1 MHFKETL
8 KMFCTNPSELLSRLG
23 KGEVS
28 NLYYIYGND
37 ISGVQKLTR
46 DMLKILTEGN
56 EDFSLTRL
64 NGRNVNTSELY
75 DTVQLM
81 PMMSEYNC
89 IFINDYN
96 CEKPLD
102 NMQGHKAEDLNKNL
116 IEVLKSVPPQT
127 VIIFNVTGFEIKM
140 KFDRKS
146 NSYII
151 ADKNKKLFDYIQKN
165 GVCCEVSVKNARELA
180 KDICSKVAGK
190 GSKISLKNAGLLA
203 EMCLSDTLAIENEID
218 KLCSYVQENEITA
231 EIIGM
236 LVHRQSDMTVYKLA
250 NAVVSMNRNLA
261 FEAIDE
267 LNVDKDNRVIVMS
280 AVTAGFLDLY
290 RAKCALQSGVT
301 ADSVVRDFSYGAR
314 SFAVRNAYRDC
325 SAMSIGRLRKCIEI
339 LCDTTAI
346 LNSSAGADPKIML
359 EKAVAE
365 MLAVR
370 N

>member
-102 NMQGHKAEDLNKNL
+102 NMQGRKAEDLNKNL
-116 IEVLKSVPPQT
+116 IDVLKSVPPQT

-151 ADKNKKLFDYIQKN
+151 ADKNKKLFDYILFHPDSRIKFSTPTEYRKTNPVKIPAYIQAGIN
-165 GVCCEVSVKNARELA
+165 G
-180 KDICSKVAGK
+180 
-190 GSKISLKNAGLLA
+190 
-203 EMCLSDTLAIENEID
+203 
-218 KLCSYVQENEITA
+218 
-231 EIIGM
+231 
-236 LVHRQSDMTVYKLA
+236 
-250 NAVVSMNRNLA
+250 NLA
-261 FEAIDE
+261 RWIG
-267 LNVDKDNRVIVMS
+267 LSKD
-280 AVTAGFLDLY
+280 D
-290 RAKCALQSGVT
+290 
-301 ADSVVRDFSYGAR
+301 DFKQ
-314 SFAVRNAYRDC
+314 
-325 SAMSIGRLRKCIEI
+325 IGR
-339 LCDTTAI
+339 AH
-346 LNSSAGADPKIML
+346 
-359 EKAVAE
+359 V
-365 MLAVR
+365 
-370 N
+370 